1 MIKKPTLRKLFI
13 TLSIF
18 FLPAYGSSQVV
29 NPYRIFDI
37 GMGANMN
44 SASSDAETLKKTVG
58 LHVNFNYNLD
68 QFTSFVAEIQLG
80 QLAGGDSA
88 TTFTGRQFTNQ
99 FNSVSIRGQIQL
111 GKIFYRL
118 PKEAQRIY
126 ISSGIGG
133 INNNITNI
141 NRDSQKILGYTT
153 IGKEQS
159 INLFVPARFGYEFP
173 IKNAYRETILKI
185 DLAYQHNFVL
195 GDDIDGF
202 AVGEFKDAFSQF
214 SIGFKTGLLGRR
226 W

>member
-1 MIKKPTLRKLFI
+1 MKKPTLKTYLI
-13 TLSIF
+13 ALSIF
-18 FLPAYGSSQVV
+18 FLPLYGSSQVV

-44 SASSDAETLKKTVG
+44 STSGDAETLKRTVG
-58 LHVNFNYNLD
+58 LHLNFNYNIDPYTNFLAEV
-68 QFTSFVAEIQLG
+68 QFG

-88 TTFTGRQFTNQ
+88 ATFSGRQFTNQ
-99 FNSVSIRGQIQL
+99 FNSVSVRGQMQL
-111 GKIFYRL
+111 GKLFYRL
-118 PKEAQRIY
+118 PKEAQRVY

-133 INNNITNI
+133 IANNITNI
-141 NRDSQKILGYTT
+141 NRESQKIPGYST

-159 INLFVPARFGYEFP
+159 INLFIPARLGYEFP
-173 IKNAYRETILKI
+173 VKNAYRETILKI

-202 AVGEFKDAFSQF
+202 AAGKFKDAFSQF